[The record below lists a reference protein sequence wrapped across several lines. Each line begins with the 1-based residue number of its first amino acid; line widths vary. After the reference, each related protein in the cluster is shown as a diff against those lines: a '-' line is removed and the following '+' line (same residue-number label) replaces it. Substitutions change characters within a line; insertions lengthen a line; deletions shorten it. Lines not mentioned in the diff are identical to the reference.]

1 MTFWMVVVVV
11 IGILVCIRGLQSGLE
26 RITKIMML
34 ALLAIMVILAIN
46 SFFLPGAKEGLSFYL
61 LPDFARMQEVG
72 VISTLV
78 SAMNQAFSR

>member
-1 MTFWMVVVVV
+1 MLANPSVMTFWMVVVVV

-46 SFFLPGAKEGLSFYL
+46 SFSCPVPKRGFLSICC
-61 LPDFARMQEVG
+61 R
-72 VISTLV
+72 TLHGCRK
-78 SAMNQAFSR
+78 SA